1 MCFKGDNS
9 QRLPAAD
16 EQPEEIN
23 GNESVV
29 WIYSK
34 KFLII
39 SKIVEN

>member
-9 QRLPAAD
+9 QRFPAAD
-16 EQPEEIN
+16 EQSEEIN

-34 KFLII
+34 KF
-39 SKIVEN
+39 

>member
-9 QRLPAAD
+9 QRFPAAD
-16 EQPEEIN
+16 EQSEEIN

-34 KFLII
+34 KILNYFRYC
-39 SKIVEN
+39 